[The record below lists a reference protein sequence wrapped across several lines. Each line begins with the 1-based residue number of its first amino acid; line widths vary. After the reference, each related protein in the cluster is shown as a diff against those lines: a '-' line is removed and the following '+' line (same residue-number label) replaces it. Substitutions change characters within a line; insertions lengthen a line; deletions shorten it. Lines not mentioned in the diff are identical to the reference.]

1 MHMLPSV
8 AIWSLRYSLWRAP
21 YFMASG
27 FTSTQRQPP
36 IVLQGSRHRDS
47 ASKGAS
53 LATANVR
60 VRRAEN
66 SDLDD
71 LVTLEDRTFDSDRM
85 TRDQYRRHLDS
96 DSALVLVASANH
108 RRFLGTA
115 VVFFRK
121 GSSVARLY
129 SLASQPESRGRG
141 VGTALVEA
149 TESAARQRRC
159 RSLRLEVRTDNV
171 SAINLYERLGYRR
184 IGSLPRYYQDGAD
197 GFRYE
202 KTLT

>member
-1 MHMLPSV
+1 
-8 AIWSLRYSLWRAP
+8 
-21 YFMASG
+21 MASG

-36 IVLQGSRHRDS
+36 LTQAS
-47 ASKGAS
+47 APARESKNSSVA
-53 LATANVR
+53 LATASVR

-71 LVTLEDRTFDSDRM
+71 LVMLEDRTFDSDRM

-96 DSALVLVASANH
+96 DSALVLVASANR

-121 GSSVARLY
+121 GSKVARLY

-149 TESAARQRRC
+149 TEKAARQRHC
-159 RSLRLEVRTDNV
+159 LALRLEVRTDNV
-171 SAINLYERLGYRR
+171 AAVNLYVRLGYRR
-184 IGSLPRYYQDGAD
+184 IGLLTAYYQDGAD
-197 GFRYE
+197 GWRYE
-202 KTLT
+202 KVFG

>member
-1 MHMLPSV
+1 
-8 AIWSLRYSLWRAP
+8 
-21 YFMASG
+21 MASG
-27 FTSTQRQPP
+27 FTSTQPLASFAPGSTLPGEQPGP
-36 IVLQGSRHRDS
+36 AI
-47 ASKGAS
+47 A
-53 LATANVR
+53 LATASVR

-96 DSALVLVASANH
+96 DSALVLVASANR

-121 GSSVARLY
+121 GSKVARLY

-141 VGTALVEA
+141 VATALVEA
-149 TESAARQRRC
+149 TEKAARQRRC
-159 RSLRLEVRTDNV
+159 SALRLEVRIDNAA
-171 SAINLYERLGYRR
+171 AISLYERLSYRR
-184 IGSLPRYYQDGAD
+184 IGRLTAYYQDGAD
-197 GFRYE
+197 GWRYE
-202 KTLT
+202 KVFG

>member
-1 MHMLPSV
+1 
-8 AIWSLRYSLWRAP
+8 
-21 YFMASG
+21 MASG
-27 FTSTQRQPP
+27 FSSTQRKPP
-36 IVLQGSRHRDS
+36 IAMQEARQRDP
-47 ASKGAS
+47 AGMRTTP
-53 LATANVR
+53 ATASVR
-60 VRRAEN
+60 VRRAET

-129 SLASQPESRGRG
+129 SLASQPESRGKG
-141 VGTALVEA
+141 IGTALVEA
-149 TESAARQRRC
+149 TEAAAKQRRC
-159 RSLRLEVRTDNV
+159 TILRLEVRTDNA
-171 SAINLYERLGYRR
+171 SAIKLYERLGYRC
-184 IGSLPRYYQDGAD
+184 IASLPGYYQDGAD
-197 GFRYE
+197 GWRYE
-202 KTLT
+202 KRLA